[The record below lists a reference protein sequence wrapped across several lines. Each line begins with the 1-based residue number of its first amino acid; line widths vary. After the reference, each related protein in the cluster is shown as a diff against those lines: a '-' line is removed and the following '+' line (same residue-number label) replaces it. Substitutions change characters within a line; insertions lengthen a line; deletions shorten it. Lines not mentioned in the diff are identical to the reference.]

1 MNWGIDKVRKG
12 ILTADY
18 RFKVLVCGRR
28 WGKTNLALIWLSLG
42 EMKPDEQRW
51 FIAPTYKQ
59 GKMIAFPI
67 LRQAFRDRARINE
80 SELKVT
86 FPNDS
91 AICIKGAD
99 NEDSLRG
106 AGLGMDGG
114 NAVVLDEYAYFK
126 PYVWEEIILPML
138 ATSEGG
144 AMFIGTP
151 NGYNAMYD
159 LYMKGQ
165 ADPDWMSWQFKTSD
179 GGFVSDE
186 EIKQLKG
193 NMDGRLYRQEM
204 EGSFETTGNRAA
216 YNFDRDV
223 HVKKAAELSSDR
235 FIGMDFNVMYMSA
248 VHGCFFTDG
257 TVHYFDEIRQSNS
270 NTDEMAK
277 TMKARWGIHKT
288 FPDPAGVARSTT
300 SHRSD
305 FFILKDHGFPTSARR
320 KHPPVRDRLACLN
333 RKLKDADGKVGM
345 TVDPKCK
352 YLIKDLEQVQR
363 DKNGGINKT
372 KGDPSLTHMLD
383 ACSYVLEIKYP
394 IATRIATSYQ
404 W

>member
-1 MNWGIDKVRKG
+1 LNWGIDKVRKE

-138 ATSEGG
+138 ATSEGS

-216 YNFDRDV
+216 YNFDRDKHLV
-223 HVKKAAELSSDR
+223 SEADKSQMVYAGLDQNVDYMTAVKVFE
-235 FIGMDFNVMYMSA
+235 Y
-248 VHGCFFTDG
+248 TDQ
-257 TVHYFDEIRQSNS
+257 TIHYEDEIRLSNS
-270 NTDEMAK
+270 NTEEMAK
-277 TMKARWGIHKT
+277 EIKRRWTDVKQI
-288 FPDPAGVARSTT
+288 FPDPAGSARSTT

-305 FFILKDHGFPTSARR
+305 HQILREHGYQVTARR
-320 KHPPVRDRLACLN
+320 AHPSHRDRLNALN
-333 RKLKDADGKVGM
+333 RKLLSADGKTGM
-345 TVDPKCK
+345 TINPRCK

-363 DKNGGINKT
+363 DKKGGIDKSNIE
-372 KGDPSLTHMLD
+372 LTHALD
-383 ACSYVLEIKYP
+383 ACSYLIEYKFPVIK
-394 IATRIATSYQ
+394 RIATSYQ